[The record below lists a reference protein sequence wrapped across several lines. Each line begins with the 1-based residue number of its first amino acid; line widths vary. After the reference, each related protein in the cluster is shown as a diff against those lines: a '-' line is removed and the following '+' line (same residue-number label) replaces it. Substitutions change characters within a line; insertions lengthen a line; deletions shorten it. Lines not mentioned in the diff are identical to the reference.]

1 MDRQAQIEFILD
13 HYESPRN
20 REKLDGADVVAEGGN
35 PGCGD
40 IVTIYLKVDR
50 DDHVERV
57 TFEGEGC
64 TISQAAASLV
74 SEMVTGRPLA
84 DVLELSY
91 DAIVD
96 ELGREVVMTRPRCA
110 TLALGTVK
118 AAIDSYQKG
127 QRSAKIEV

>member
-20 REKLDGADVVAEGGN
+20 REQLDNADVVAEGGN

-40 IVTIYLKVDR
+40 IVTIYLQVDEDER
-50 DDHVERV
+50 VKRV

-74 SEMVTGRPLA
+74 TEMIEGRPLRE
-84 DVLELSY
+84 VLELSY

-127 QRSAKIEV
+127 QRSARIEV

>member
-20 REKLDGADVVAEGGN
+20 REKLDPADVVAEGGN

-40 IVTIYLKVDR
+40 IVTIYLRVGQDGR
-50 DDHVERV
+50 VERV

-74 SEMVTGRPLA
+74 TEMVTGRPLA
-84 DVLELSY
+84 EVLELSY

-127 QRSAKIEV
+127 QRAAKIEV